1 MIEQNKIFRMT
12 AFAIVTFAGLFM
24 LQHVHAKPLKFQPG
38 QYEQLLLAVDSD
50 GSLTGYYH
58 DEIGQGVWKKE
69 CGIFIAGKSADGVSA
84 SIETFT
90 GGDEVFPGRLVVVSD
105 EIKVDIPKA
114 RNHDGCG
121 MMFPDDI
128 PGGMDLTRVLSTPWL
143 EIRTVSDKKVHFH
156 SAPDEEHALKAYVVQ
171 GDVVAVVARQ
181 GDWLQVD
188 HIGEKKTTR
197 TWVRK
202 DATAALT
209 AQKPPAAH

>member
-1 MIEQNKIFRMT
+1 
-12 AFAIVTFAGLFM
+12 V
-24 LQHVHAKPLKFQPG
+24 
-38 QYEQLLLAVDSD
+38 
-50 GSLTGYYH
+50 
-58 DEIGQGVWKKE
+58 
-69 CGIFIAGKSADGVSA
+69 
-84 SIETFT
+84 ETFT
-90 GGDEVFPGRLVVVSD
+90 GGDEVLPGRLKALPNDVNLKIPHGSD
-105 EIKVDIPKA
+105 
-114 RNHDGCG
+114 HDGCG

-202 DATAALT
+202 DATAALI